1 MGLSSVF
8 STAKSG
14 LRVAQ
19 SGMQLVAQNVANADV
34 AGYSRKI
41 GSTSTRLA
49 GDKVVGVQVS
59 SSQRALDSMLQR
71 QLRTEV
77 AGDAFA
83 DTRSRYLSQVDALYG
98 PPGSEVS
105 LPSVYDR
112 FVQSAQKLSTTPD
125 NELSRGQF
133 LADAGVLVDRV
144 AGISNGLQSLRLE
157 TEQALAGAVTRL
169 NDALKRLQGANFD
182 VISESSGGQEP
193 GNLLDKRDQVID
205 EIASLV
211 DINVSYAS
219 DNSVRVF
226 SKSGLLLFDRQPAE
240 MRFDARGS
248 LQPTDLYSV
257 DPSQRRVGGIS
268 FVTDP
273 VGATDLIGQGVFRS
287 GEIASLI
294 QLRDKDLVAAQDGLD
309 EFAHQLSRA
318 MSDRKVDII
327 ADFTSAGNIAKA
339 TAGVAVAPVTDGFG
353 VSLPNQGGGFD
364 PVLPGDSLTVNMIV
378 GGVNRRVSIV
388 RQDTANPL
396 SPQLPANTTADPS
409 DIVIGVP
416 YGGSLTSFASNI
428 QTALGAIGAGAITV
442 AAPGAGPQRLTFVG
456 DGTVANRVTAIEASI
471 TAATTREGEA
481 ALPLFVDGG
490 REPNVYSGS
499 IDGTKPQ
506 KLGFAQRLRLNP
518 EMNVD
523 AATLVSMSTG
533 PGAGAG
539 DATRPSQIIDRLT
552 KRSTTFAAV
561 GGLGSA
567 TAPAKGTVSMLMQRV
582 VGSVGQMAESASRV
596 AEGQRVVVTGLSE
609 RFTSST
615 KVSVDD
621 EMARLI
627 ELQHAYQA
635 SAKLISATD
644 EMMRTLFQM
653 VG

>member
-19 SGMQLVAQNVANADV
+19 GGMQLVAQNVSNAD
-34 AGYSRKI
+34 APGYSRKI
-41 GSTSTRLA
+41 MGLSTKVA

-59 SSQRALDSMLQR
+59 SSQRALDAMLQR

-83 DTRSRYLSQVDALYG
+83 DTRSRYLSRVDALYG
-98 PPGSEVS
+98 PPGSEVA
-105 LPSVYDR
+105 LPSIYDR
-112 FVQSAQKLSTTPD
+112 FVQSAQRLSTTPD

-133 LADAGVLVDRV
+133 LADTGILVDRIS
-144 AGISNGLQSLRLE
+144 GISNDLQSLRLE
-157 TEQALAGAVTRL
+157 TEQALSGAVTRL
-169 NDALKRLQGANFD
+169 NDALKRLQDINID
-182 VISESSGGQEP
+182 VISESAGGQEP
-193 GNLLDKRDQVID
+193 GNLLDQRDQVID

-211 DINVSYAS
+211 DINVSYAG

-226 SKSGLLLFDRQPAE
+226 TKSGMLLFDRQPIQ

-248 LQPTDLYSV
+248 LQPTDLYSS
-257 DPSQRRVGGIS
+257 DPNQRRVGGIS
-268 FVTDP
+268 LVTDP
-273 VGATDLIGQGVFRS
+273 AGATDMIGQGVFRS

-318 MSDRKVDII
+318 MSDRKVDSL
-327 ADFTSAGNIAKA
+327 ADFASAGNIAKA

-353 VSLPNQGGGFD
+353 VSLPAQGGGFD
-364 PVLPGDSLTVNMIV
+364 PMLPGDSLTVNMVV
-378 GGVNRRVSIV
+378 GGVNRRVSII

-396 SPQLPANTTADPS
+396 SPQLPANTTADPT

-416 YGGSLTSFASNI
+416 YGGSLSSFASNI

-456 DGTVANRVTAIEASI
+456 DGTVANRVNAIEARI
-471 TAATTREGEA
+471 TAATTRENEA

-490 REPNVYSGS
+490 RQPNIYSGS
-499 IDGTKPQ
+499 LDGPTQQ

-518 EMNVD
+518 EMNID
-523 AATLVSMSTG
+523 SSALVSMSTT

-539 DATRPSQIIDRLT
+539 DPTRPTAMINRLT

-561 GGLGSA
+561 GGIGTTA
-567 TAPAKGTVSMLMQRV
+567 APASGTVSLLMQRV
-582 VGSVGQMAESASRV
+582 VGSVGQMAEGASRV
-596 AEGQRVVVTGLSE
+596 AEGQRVVVSGLSE
-609 RFTSST
+609 RFAAST
-615 KVSVDD
+615 KVNVDE

-635 SAKLISATD
+635 SAKVISAAD

-653 VG
+653 MG